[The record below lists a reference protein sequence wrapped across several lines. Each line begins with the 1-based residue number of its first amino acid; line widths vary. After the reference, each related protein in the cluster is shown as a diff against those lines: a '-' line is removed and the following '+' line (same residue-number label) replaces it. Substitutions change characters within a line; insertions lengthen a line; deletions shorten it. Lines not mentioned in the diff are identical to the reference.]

1 MAPKLTTLSI
11 HIIPWCLLLLMPYIT
26 AYQHMKFFASNMQ
39 GISFLPIIFV
49 SIINIILFYIN
60 YFYLIPRFLF
70 AKKYFTYSLLFLL
83 CLALSF
89 AFTFVFFKTPPSD
102 PQGLE
107 ATNPL
112 LRFMYH
118 SAKADAFQMLIIS
131 FAISLALVYG
141 NRLKQIEQEKLS
153 AQIASLKSQINPHF
167 LFNTLNNI
175 YATALDTSPKSADMV
190 DKLSEM
196 MRYTMKETQ
205 KDFVMLEDEI
215 NYVNNYIELQKI
227 RLDKSI
233 KIEYYNSVD
242 PVSLQIAPML
252 LIPFIENAFKYG
264 VNSEQK
270 SHIRISMEVL
280 KKELHLFVSNN
291 KVSTQ
296 REISERNGLGI
307 ENTKNR
313 LELIYPK
320 KHLLTINDSD
330 KHFEVSLHINL
341 S

>member
-1 MAPKLTTLSI
+1 MVSKLTTFSTHFI
-11 HIIPWCLLLLMPYIT
+11 GCCLLLLMPYIT
-26 AYQHMKFFASNMQ
+26 AYQHMKFFAPNMH
-39 GISFLPIIFV
+39 GISFLPIILV

-70 AKKYFTYSLLFLL
+70 AKQYFTYSFLFFS

-89 AFTFVFFKTPPSD
+89 VFAFLLFRAPPSD
-102 PQGLE
+102 SQGLE
-107 ATNPL
+107 ATNAL
-112 LRFMYH
+112 LIFVH
-118 SAKADAFQMLIIS
+118 HTAKADAFQMLVIS
-131 FAISLALVYG
+131 FVTSLVLAYS

-196 MRYTMKETQ
+196 MRYTIKETQ
-205 KDFVMLEDEI
+205 RDFVMLEDEI

-227 RLDKSI
+227 RLDKSV
-233 KIEYYNSVD
+233 KIEFYNSID
-242 PVSLQIAPML
+242 PDSLQIAPML

-270 SHIRISMEVL
+270 SHIKISMEVQ

-291 KVSTQ
+291 KVIIQ
-296 REISERNGLGI
+296 REIIEQSGLGI

>member
-1 MAPKLTTLSI
+1 MKSKLTTISI
-11 HIIPWCLLLLMPYIT
+11 HIIGWCLLLLMPYIT
-26 AYQHMKFFASNMQ
+26 TYEHIKFFAPNTN
-39 GISFLPIIFV
+39 GISFLPIILV
-49 SIINIILFYIN
+49 SIINIIIFYIN

-70 AKKYFTYSLLFLL
+70 AKKYLNYSFLLFS
-83 CLALSF
+83 CLVLSF
-89 AFTFVFFKTPPSD
+89 VFAFLIFKITGSD
-102 PQGLE
+102 PERLE

-112 LRFMYH
+112 LRFVRH
-118 SAKADAFQMLIIS
+118 TAKGYTFQMLVVS
-131 FAISLALVYG
+131 LVTSLALAYS

-215 NYVNNYIELQKI
+215 NYINNYIELQKI
-227 RLDKSI
+227 RLDKSV
-233 KIEYYNSVD
+233 KIEYYNSID
-242 PVSLQIAPML
+242 FVSLQIAPML
-252 LIPFIENAFKYG
+252 LIPFIENAFKHG

-270 SHIRISMEVL
+270 SHIKINIEL
-280 KKELHLFVSNN
+280 QKNELHLFVSNN

-296 REISERNGLGI
+296 QETIEQSGLGI

-313 LELIYPK
+313 LELIYPN
-320 KHLLTINDSD
+320 KHLLTIDESD

>member
-1 MAPKLTTLSI
+1 LLLSI
-11 HIIPWCLLLLMPYIT
+11 ALGFSIFRIT
-26 AYQHMKFFASNMQ
+26 
-39 GISFLPIIFV
+39 GPDWE
-49 SIINIILFYIN
+49 
-60 YFYLIPRFLF
+60 
-70 AKKYFTYSLLFLL
+70 SLE
-83 CLALSF
+83 
-89 AFTFVFFKTPPSD
+89 V
-102 PQGLE
+102 
-107 ATNPL
+107 TNPA
-112 LRFMYH
+112 LRLVRH
-118 SAKADAFQMLIIS
+118 TNTANAFQLLVVS
-131 FAISLALVYG
+131 CVTSLALAYS

-175 YATALDTSPKSADMV
+175 YATALETSPKSADMV

-215 NYVNNYIELQKI
+215 NYINNYIDLQKI
-227 RLDKSI
+227 RLDKSV
-233 KIEYYNSVD
+233 KIEYCNSID
-242 PVSLQIAPML
+242 FSSLQTAPML

-270 SHIRISMEVL
+270 SHIKINMEL
-280 KKELHLFVSNN
+280 QKKELHLFVSNN

-296 REISERNGLGI
+296 QETAEHSGLGI

-313 LELIYPK
+313 LELIYPG
-320 KHLLTINDSD
+320 KHLLTINESD
-330 KHFEVSLHINL
+330 KHFEVSLRINL